1 MLRFRALFFPL
12 RFSRSSFPHPT
23 PCFGRCAP
31 VLAFRPAS
39 ASHFGP
45 RTPARTP
52 VPCSGRRAPVL
63 RSGPVFRAAYPGPVL
78 RPRPA
83 PTFCPAL
90 WVADLK
96 GGFWKEAFA
105 FRAQAPVP
113 AFWPCVPALTT
124 RSSRP
129 GSSHSALRRPRTST
143 HAPRLALRSYTPAPC
158 SGRDGSC
165 ASSPHSGP
173 RAPTPAPR
181 PRTRPRTRPRASAH
195 APRLALRSRV
205 PGGALRSRAPVPC
218 SGRRTPVPCSDP
230 DLPPTFC
237 PTLWAADSGGGSCP
251 RAPSRISFRVPALAP
266 RPRAPVPCSGRR
278 TPVPCS
284 DPDLPPTFCPT
295 LWAADSGGG
304 SCPRAPSRIS
314 FRVPA
319 LAPRPRAP
327 VPCSGRRTPVP
338 CSDPDLPPTFCPT
351 LWAADSGGGSCPRAP
366 SRISFRV
373 PALAPRLLHS
383 RPAFRAA
390 VLKEGFRATFWN
402 VAFRA
407 AVLKEGGY
415 AAVPV

>member
-1 MLRFRALFFPL
+1 MLYGVLPRPDARLLPQVLSPHPAPHPGPRTRPRASAPAPGSHSGSLAPVLASGPRTPVSALLPPHPGPHSGPVFRAVHSGLAL
-12 RFSRSSFPHPT
+12 RPRPAPT
-23 PCFGRCAP
+23 FCPALWVADLKGGFWKEAFAFRAQAP
-31 VLAFRPAS
+31 VPAFWPCVPALCSGPHNPVLAPRLLAFRPAS
-39 ASHFGP
+39 ASHFDP

-52 VPCSGRRAPVL
+52 VLHSGPVFREGRLLRFEPALRSSRTDPRTPPSHPALAPGLAL
-63 RSGPVFRAAYPGPVL
+63 RPTHPGPHSGPVFRAVHSGLAL

-143 HAPRLALRSYTPAPC
+143 LHPGPRTPPPPCTSVLHSASCTPPPALRLL
-158 SGRDGSC
+158 
-165 ASSPHSGP
+165 HSG
-173 RAPTPAPR
+173 
-181 PRTRPRTRPRASAH
+181 
-195 APRLALRSRV
+195 
-205 PGGALRSRAPVPC
+205 
-218 SGRRTPVPCSDP
+218 
-230 DLPPTFC
+230 
-237 PTLWAADSGGGSCP
+237 
-251 RAPSRISFRVPALAP
+251 
-266 RPRAPVPCSGRR
+266 
-278 TPVPCS
+278 
-284 DPDLPPTFCPT
+284 
-295 LWAADSGGG
+295 
-304 SCPRAPSRIS
+304 
-314 FRVPA
+314 
-319 LAPRPRAP
+319 
-327 VPCSGRRTPVP
+327 
-338 CSDPDLPPTFCPT
+338 
-351 LWAADSGGGSCPRAP
+351 
-366 SRISFRV
+366 
-373 PALAPRLLHS
+373 LAPRLLHS